1 MFRCSHPEFSAV
13 LRQFYTHLQLN
24 GRAES
29 TIISYAR
36 AVRDLMEMTGKVPL
50 DLKESDIIAHL
61 TQLRDS
67 RDLSSSALNARIS
80 ALKYL
85 YRDVLR
91 RLDIVVDLPNP
102 RRARLVTEIL
112 TEAEVRQLFAGTNSI
127 KHLAIL
133 HLLFDTGLRAREVAN
148 LRVCDFDAKS
158 GTLRVVSGKGGK
170 HRVVPYGQQT
180 RDTLLEYWRQEQPT
194 DRLFTGTTSRG
205 TPFTVRG
212 VQYVVAQ
219 AHKRSGLKKEV
230 HPHTLR
236 HAFAVHYL
244 NNGGSLI
251 RLQQLLGHAYISTT
265 LVYLKHASIPLREV
279 ATPLD
284 VLTGKSRS

>member
-1 MFRCSHPEFSAV
+1 VYLFTHKKKQSHAKKKSITHVEQQTMFRCSRPEFSAV

-36 AVRDLMEMTGKVPL
+36 AVRDLMEMTGKVTL
-50 DLKESDIIAHL
+50 DLREPDIIAHL

-112 TEAEVRQLFAGTNSI
+112 TEAEVRQLFARTNSI

-133 HLLFDTGLRAREVAN
+133 HLLFDTGLRAR
-148 LRVCDFDAKS
+148 
-158 GTLRVVSGKGGK
+158 
-170 HRVVPYGQQT
+170 
-180 RDTLLEYWRQEQPT
+180 
-194 DRLFTGTTSRG
+194 
-205 TPFTVRG
+205 
-212 VQYVVAQ
+212 
-219 AHKRSGLKKEV
+219 
-230 HPHTLR
+230 
-236 HAFAVHYL
+236 
-244 NNGGSLI
+244 
-251 RLQQLLGHAYISTT
+251 
-265 LVYLKHASIPLREV
+265 
-279 ATPLD
+279 
-284 VLTGKSRS
+284 